1 MAGRKL
7 TDETLER
14 IWATI
19 EDIPPGR
26 VANYG
31 QVAEL
36 AGFPR
41 GARLVCYALRV
52 VPRERRIP
60 WFRVINAQ
68 GRIAIAKD
76 SPGYKE
82 QAERLRAEGVSVN
95 EGRVDMKIY
104 RWKPDLDELLW
115 KPSASWDQ
123 L

>member
-1 MAGRKL
+1 MGIRRLNEA
-7 TDETLER
+7 TLER

-19 EDIPPGR
+19 EDIPPGC

-31 QVAEL
+31 QIAEL
-36 AGFPR
+36 AGLPR

-82 QAERLRAEGVSVN
+82 QAECLRAEGVIVN
-95 EGRVDMKIY
+95 EGRVDMKKY
-104 RWKPDLDELLW
+104 RWQPNLDELLW

-123 L
+123 P

>member
-1 MAGRKL
+1 MAGKKL
-7 TDETLER
+7 TQETLER

-19 EDIPPGR
+19 EDIPPGK

-52 VPRERRIP
+52 VPHGRRLP

-68 GRIAIAKD
+68 GRIAIAKN

-95 EGRVDMKIY
+95 EGRVDMKKY
-104 RWKPDLDELLW
+104 RWRPDLDELLW

-123 L
+123 S

>member
-1 MAGRKL
+1 MTKRKL
-7 TDETLER
+7 KDATLER
-14 IWATI
+14 IWSTI
-19 EDIPPGR
+19 EDIPHGR

-52 VPRERRIP
+52 VPGERRIP

-82 QAERLRAEGVSVN
+82 QAERLRAEGVMVN
-95 EGRVDMKIY
+95 EGKVDMKKY
-104 RWKPDLDELLW
+104 RWEPDLDELLW
-115 KPSASWDQ
+115 KPSSSWDHS
-123 L
+123 